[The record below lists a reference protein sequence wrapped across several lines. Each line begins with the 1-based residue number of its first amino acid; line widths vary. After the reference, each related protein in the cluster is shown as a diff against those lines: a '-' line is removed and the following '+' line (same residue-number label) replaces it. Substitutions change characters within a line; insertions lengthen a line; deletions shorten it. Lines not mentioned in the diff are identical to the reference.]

1 MTDDISA
8 PSVSPYQDAGAHS
21 EQEAFVK
28 HIDDKESDGSVD
40 PLGIIFA
47 GAVVAVVVIEF
58 FVSLML
64 TGGAQTK
71 IDSATREI
79 DNQNKILQSPDLQK
93 TQKYATDLAVGIKSY
108 NTLKQT
114 DRDYDPV
121 FSEIKKRVVKNTR
134 LKAFSLDEK
143 GVVKMDAEAIGFAD
157 VAGFLASFKNATPQ
171 VFTNVELASLT
182 FSDKTKTFSVTAKY
196 TPVQKQQATG
206 AGSSGT
212 TMSPSAIGTPAGSPA
227 GATALPTTQP

>member
-8 PSVSPYQDAGAHS
+8 PSVSEHQDAGAHS

-28 HIDDKESDGSVD
+28 HINEKESDGSVD
-40 PLGIIFA
+40 PLGIVFA

-58 FVSLML
+58 FISLML
-64 TGGAQTK
+64 TGGAQSKLDT
-71 IDSATREI
+71 ATRQI
-79 DNQNKILQSPDLQK
+79 ADQNKILDTPDLQK
-93 TQKYATDLAVGIKSY
+93 TQKYATDLAAGMKSY
-108 NTLKQT
+108 TTLKQA

-157 VAGFLASFKNATPQ
+157 VAAFLASFKNASPQ
-171 VFTNVELASLT
+171 VFTKVELASLT
-182 FSDKTKTFSVTAKY
+182 FSDKTKTFSVTAQY
-196 TPVQKQQATG
+196 TPVQKQQTTNT
-206 AGSSGT
+206 GSSAT
-212 TMSPSAIGTPAGSPA
+212 TTSASTPGAPA
-227 GATALPTTQP
+227 GATAQP

>member
-8 PSVSPYQDAGAHS
+8 PMVDERHDAGAHS

-28 HIDDKESDGSVD
+28 HINDKESDGSVN

-47 GAVVAVVVIEF
+47 GAVVAVVIIEF
-58 FVSLML
+58 FISLML
-64 TGGAQTK
+64 TGGAQSK
-71 IDSATREI
+71 LDSAMRQIES
-79 DNQNKILQSPDLQK
+79 QEKILESPDLQK
-93 TQKYATDLAVGIKSY
+93 TQKYATDLAAGIKSY
-108 NTLKQT
+108 TALKQT

-157 VAGFLASFKNATPQ
+157 VAGFLASFKNASPQ

-182 FSDKTKTFSVTAKY
+182 FSDKVKTFSVTAKY
-196 TPVQKQQATG
+196 TPAPKQQATG
-206 AGSSGT
+206 AGSSGASALPAT
-212 TMSPSAIGTPAGSPA
+212 TSSPA
-227 GATALPTTQP
+227 GATTTPTVQP